1 MESSSCEGVA
11 IPSTSS
17 VAVQNEV
24 PLLSSGE
31 EGDLEDEA
39 VLLPKKK
46 RSDNKVWIFVE
57 KFESIKDAEE
67 AIKTANTWSSLRK
80 HEVEEGMKKYYRC
93 NKVKRKGPQ
102 CAAQIYLL
110 FDAASDAVLMYRTDS
125 DHDHESK
132 THSNYGLSPKVKEE
146 INKLFDL
153 HLRPKAIM
161 SALAKV
167 EGIKLPKMSQLRN
180 YLYDQR
186 RSKYGKPTISLGE
199 LEAWLSSHS
208 TVPEDDDEVYVLRY
222 EIEENDS
229 PKFRFA
235 LSTKFLLQLACG
247 VKIIHA
253 DATYKLVWQ
262 GFPVF
267 VIGST
272 DKDKKF
278 HPFCLG
284 VATSEEKDDFKM
296 LFDALKTNISSV
308 FSCSLQPDVLVCD
321 ASKAIQNAFVEIF
334 GAEVTVRMCWAHAK
348 RKIQARVEQVT
359 RKEVQKQLLDD
370 VDSLQAAT
378 DPEIFSLAAKAFLLK
393 WHSETDFI
401 KYFEEQWLIQNRNWY
416 LGVNLGSPA
425 TKNAL
430 ESFNR
435 VIKDEHTLRERFP
448 ISRFLVVATEMVNHW
463 STQYSST
470 SAENR
475 VFATTPTLAL
485 REWTRSYQWAKLQ
498 KKVVLTRSDDV
509 FKYYDVPGGKA
520 ETIEEFQNKWTNFNE
535 YKKQFFSKWEVALP
549 LNSNWTD
556 GKCDCPMFYKHYMCK
571 HVMGLAIRLKLTS
584 PPLEA
589 KNVPIGQKRKRG
601 RPTKSK
607 PALIIQ

>member
-1 MESSSCEGVA
+1 MGC
-11 IPSTSS
+11 
-17 VAVQNEV
+17 
-24 PLLSSGE
+24 
-31 EGDLEDEA
+31 
-39 VLLPKKK
+39 
-46 RSDNKVWIFVE
+46 
-57 KFESIKDAEE
+57 
-67 AIKTANTWSSLRK
+67 
-80 HEVEEGMKKYYRC
+80 
-93 NKVKRKGPQ
+93 
-102 CAAQIYLL
+102 
-110 FDAASDAVLMYRTDS
+110 
-125 DHDHESK
+125 
-132 THSNYGLSPKVKEE
+132 PKVKEE

-222 EIEENDS
+222 EIEKNDS

-425 TKNAL
+425 TNNAL

-485 REWTRSYQWAKLQ
+485 RVDS
-498 KKVVLTRSDDV
+498 
-509 FKYYDVPGGKA
+509 
-520 ETIEEFQNKWTNFNE
+520 I
-535 YKKQFFSKWEVALP
+535 LP
-549 LNSNWTD
+549 
-556 GKCDCPMFYKHYMCK
+556 
-571 HVMGLAIRLKLTS
+571 MG
-584 PPLEA
+584 
-589 KNVPIGQKRKRG
+589 
-601 RPTKSK
+601 
-607 PALIIQ
+607 

>member
-1 MESSSCEGVA
+1 VA
-11 IPSTSS
+11 
-17 VAVQNEV
+17 
-24 PLLSSGE
+24 
-31 EGDLEDEA
+31 
-39 VLLPKKK
+39 
-46 RSDNKVWIFVE
+46 
-57 KFESIKDAEE
+57 
-67 AIKTANTWSSLRK
+67 
-80 HEVEEGMKKYYRC
+80 
-93 NKVKRKGPQ
+93 
-102 CAAQIYLL
+102 
-110 FDAASDAVLMYRTDS
+110 
-125 DHDHESK
+125 
-132 THSNYGLSPKVKEE
+132 
-146 INKLFDL
+146 
-153 HLRPKAIM
+153 
-161 SALAKV
+161 
-167 EGIKLPKMSQLRN
+167 GIS
-180 YLYDQR
+180 
-186 RSKYGKPTISLGE
+186 
-199 LEAWLSSHS
+199 
-208 TVPEDDDEVYVLRY
+208 
-222 EIEENDS
+222 
-229 PKFRFA
+229 
-235 LSTKFLLQLACG
+235 
-247 VKIIHA
+247 
-253 DATYKLVWQ
+253 
-262 GFPVF
+262 
-267 VIGST
+267 IGST

-308 FSCSLQPDVLVCD
+308 FSCSLQPDVVVCD
-321 ASKAIQNAFVEIF
+321 ASKAIQNAFVKIF
-334 GAEVTVRMCWAHAK
+334 GAEVTVRMRWAHAK

-359 RKEVQKQLLDD
+359 RKEVQKQLFDD

-425 TKNAL
+425 TNNAL

-463 STQYSST
+463 STQYSSI

>member
-1 MESSSCEGVA
+1 MESGSCEGVA

-39 VLLPKKK
+39 VMLPKKK

-80 HEVEEGMKKYYRC
+80 HEVEE
-93 NKVKRKGPQ
+93 
-102 CAAQIYLL
+102 
-110 FDAASDAVLMYRTDS
+110 
-125 DHDHESK
+125 
-132 THSNYGLSPKVKEE
+132 
-146 INKLFDL
+146 
-153 HLRPKAIM
+153 
-161 SALAKV
+161 AKV

-208 TVPEDDDEVYVLRY
+208 TVPEDDDEVYVL
-222 EIEENDS
+222 
-229 PKFRFA
+229 
-235 LSTKFLLQLACG
+235 
-247 VKIIHA
+247 
-253 DATYKLVWQ
+253 
-262 GFPVF
+262 
-267 VIGST
+267 
-272 DKDKKF
+272 
-278 HPFCLG
+278 
-284 VATSEEKDDFKM
+284 
-296 LFDALKTNISSV
+296 
-308 FSCSLQPDVLVCD
+308 SLQPDVLVCD
-321 ASKAIQNAFVEIF
+321 AFKAIQNAFVEIF

-448 ISRFLVVATEMVNHW
+448 ISRFLVVATEMRQIAEILNVPKSSVN
-463 STQYSST
+463 SII
-470 SAENR
+470 
-475 VFATTPTLAL
+475 
-485 REWTRSYQWAKLQ
+485 Q
-498 KKVVLTRSDDV
+498 KYRQRGTVERQ
-509 FKYYDVPGGKA
+509 PGSGRHRIS
-520 ETIEEFQNKWTNFNE
+520 TIEEDEALVNTVRLNPFTTAVNAVAVTNFPGCVRTALERLTSDVYIRILEDVMIPSVTRIIPNNFIFQQE
-535 YKKQFFSKWEVALP
+535 NCSVHTARRVRAWIENHNINVLDWPSRSPDLNPIENMWGLLIQNLQQQRLVFRNREELLTAINNTWQALP
-549 LNSNWTD
+549 QGYHRDLSLSM
-556 GKCDCPMFYKHYMCK
+556 P
-571 HVMGLAIRLKLTS
+571 
-584 PPLEA
+584 
-589 KNVPIGQKRKRG
+589 KRKGHYIPNPNMTIYEMLVPFGG
-601 RPTKSK
+601 RCSFRMYIPSK
-607 PALIIQ
+607 PAKYGVKIQILADSQTHYMLNAEVYTVKALVRADKTTLSHPTQVVLRMVKPVENTNRNITGNNWYTSMELVDQLKKKA